1 MPKMTGG
8 QALAKSLY
16 REGVRVIFGL
26 PGVQLYH
33 LLDGLYDEPG
43 IRFITTRHEQATSYM
58 ADGYARAGGGIGTAL
73 VVPGPGLQN
82 ASAGIGTAYAA
93 SSPILVVSG
102 QIERDLIGVDRGML
116 HEVNDQMDTIRPVT
130 KWAARILKPQD
141 VPATV
146 HEAFRQLKTGRPRP
160 VEIEIPPE
168 TLAEEADIELL
179 EPALGATV
187 SAQGEAR
194 SLPLRPAASA
204 EQIQTGAEVL
214 AHARKLIIIA
224 GGGVIASKASA
235 ALQTLAE
242 FLQAPVITTA
252 EGKGAL
258 SDRHYLA
265 LGAMRLRQ
273 DPIVDYIAQTDVVLA
288 VGTRLA
294 FPQLFSGQTVV
305 QIDVDASEVGRNYA
319 PTVGLVGDAKRT
331 LEALYATLVATTP
344 ARPSHQEEV
353 EALQRARRGSPHA
366 NLQPLAGF
374 LKAIRNAVPDDG
386 VVIAGMTQ
394 VGYYSRPYYP
404 VYQPGTFLT
413 SSYFGNLGYAYP
425 TALGAKV
432 ARPDAAVVA
441 ISGDGGFLF
450 NSQEL
455 ATAVAHKI
463 NAIVIVFNDNAFGN
477 VMRDQRDRFQGRV
490 YGAELHN
497 PDFMKLADAYG
508 ARGARAHNAEEL
520 EAKLKE
526 ALGINAPTLI
536 EVPCGPMPYPY

>member
-1 MPKMTGG
+1 MAKMTGG

-93 SSPILVVSG
+93 SSPILVISG
-102 QIERDLIGVDRGML
+102 QIERDLIGVNRGML
-116 HEVNDQMDTIRPVT
+116 HEVHDQMDTIRPVT
-130 KWAARILKPQD
+130 KWAARILQPRD

-168 TLAEEADIELL
+168 TLAEEDDITLL

-187 SAQGEAR
+187 SAQGEA
-194 SLPLRPAASA
+194 LPLRPAASA
-204 EQIQTGAEVL
+204 EQIQAGAEVL
-214 AHARKLIIIA
+214 GHAKQLLIIA
-224 GGGVIASKASA
+224 GGGVIASGASA

-258 SDRHYLA
+258 SDRHPLA

-273 DPIVDYIAQTDVVLA
+273 DPIIEYLAQTDVVLA

-305 QIDVDASEVGRNYA
+305 QIDVDVSEVGRNYT
-319 PTVGLVGDAKRT
+319 PTVGLVGDAQRT
-331 LEALYATLVATTP
+331 LEALYTTLVTTTP
-344 ARPSHQEEV
+344 ARPSRQKEIEV
-353 EALQRARRGSPHA
+353 LKRARRESPHA

-374 LKAIRNAVPDDG
+374 LRAIRNAMPDDG
-386 VVIAGMTQ
+386 IVIAGMTQ

-432 ARPDAAVVA
+432 ARPEAAVVA

-463 NAIVIVFNDNAFGN
+463 NAVVIVFNDNAFGN

-497 PDFMKLADAYG
+497 PDFMQLAAAYG

>member
-33 LLDGLYDEPG
+33 LLDGLYDETG
-43 IRFITTRHEQATSYM
+43 IRFITTRHEQATTYM

-82 ASAGIGTAYAA
+82 ASAGIGTAYSA

-102 QIERDLIGVDRGML
+102 QIERDFIGVDRGML

-130 KWAARILKPQD
+130 KWASRILKPED

-146 HEAFRQLKTGRPRP
+146 HEAFNQLKTGRPRP

-168 TLAEEADIELL
+168 TLAEEAEIELL
-179 EPALGATV
+179 EPAN
-187 SAQGEAR
+187 
-194 SLPLRPAASA
+194 PIRPAASA
-204 EQIQTGAEVL
+204 EQIQAGAEIVGN
-214 AHARKLIIIA
+214 AKKLIILA
-224 GGGVIASKASA
+224 GGGVISSQASET
-235 ALQTLAE
+235 LQTLAE
-242 FLQAPVITTA
+242 YLQAPVITTA

-258 SDRHYLA
+258 SDRHELC
-265 LGAMRLRQ
+265 LGALRLRQ
-273 DPIVDYIAQTDVVLA
+273 DPLTDYIAQTDVVLA

-294 FPQLFSGQTVV
+294 SPQILSGKTVV
-305 QIDVDASEVGRNYA
+305 QIDVDGAEIGRNYA
-319 PTVGLVGDAKRT
+319 KTVGLLGDAKRT
-331 LEALYATLVATTP
+331 LEALHATLAATGS
-344 ARPSHQEEV
+344 ARPSREDEV
-353 EALQRARRGSPHA
+353 GALKRDRRENPHA
-366 NLQPLAGF
+366 NLEPLAGF

-386 VVIAGMTQ
+386 VVISGMTQ

-404 VYQPGTFLT
+404 VYQPRTFLT

-441 ISGDGGFLF
+441 ISGDGGFMF

-463 NAIVIVFNDNAFGN
+463 NAVVIVFNDNAFGN
-477 VMRDQRDRFQGRV
+477 VMRDQRDRFEGRV
-490 YGAELHN
+490 YGPELHN
-497 PDFMKLADAYG
+497 PDFMKLAEAYG
-508 ARGARAHNAEEL
+508 ARGVRALNAEEL

-526 ALGINAPTLI
+526 ALAINAPTLL
-536 EVPCGPMPYPY
+536 EVPVGPMPYPY

>member
-1 MPKMTGG
+1 MQTFCGFFVEGRGAVKLAPLRRRSRGERAKTPCVDAVAPRRKDMPKMTGG

-93 SSPILVVSG
+93 SSPILIVSG
-102 QIERDLIGVDRGML
+102 QIERDLIGVSRGML

-130 KWAARILKPQD
+130 KWAARILRPQD

-146 HEAFRQLKTGRPRP
+146 HEAFRQLQTGRPRP

-168 TLAEEADIELL
+168 TLAEEADITLL
-179 EPALGATV
+179 EPVLNTTA
-187 SAQGEAR
+187 SAQGEA
-194 SLPLRPAASA
+194 LPLRPAASA
-204 EQIQTGAEVL
+204 EQIQTGAAVL
-214 AHARKLIIIA
+214 GHAKQLLIIA

-242 FLQAPVITTA
+242 FLQAPVLTTA

-258 SDRHYLA
+258 SDRHPLA

-273 DPIVDYIAQTDVVLA
+273 DPIVEYLAQTDVVLA

-319 PTVGLVGDAKRT
+319 PTIGLVGDAQDT
-331 LEALYATLVATTP
+331 LEALYTTLVATTP
-344 ARPSHQEEV
+344 ARPSRQEEV
-353 EALQRARRGSPHA
+353 AALKQARRESPHA
-366 NLQPLAGF
+366 NLQPLAG
-374 LKAIRNAVPDDG
+374 LIQAIRNAMPDDG
-386 VVIAGMTQ
+386 IVVSGMTQ

-425 TALGAKV
+425 TALGAK
-432 ARPDAAVVA
+432 
-441 ISGDGGFLF
+441 
-450 NSQEL
+450 
-455 ATAVAHKI
+455 
-463 NAIVIVFNDNAFGN
+463 
-477 VMRDQRDRFQGRV
+477 
-490 YGAELHN
+490 
-497 PDFMKLADAYG
+497 
-508 ARGARAHNAEEL
+508 
-520 EAKLKE
+520 
-526 ALGINAPTLI
+526 
-536 EVPCGPMPYPY
+536 

>member
-33 LLDGLYDEPG
+33 LLDGLYDETG
-43 IRFITTRHEQATSYM
+43 IRFITTRHEQATTYM

-130 KWAARILKPQD
+130 KWASRILNPQD
-141 VPATV
+141 VPAVV
-146 HEAFRQLKTGRPRP
+146 HEAFNQLRTGRPRP

-179 EPALGATV
+179 EPAY
-187 SAQGEAR
+187 
-194 SLPLRPAASA
+194 PIRPAASS
-204 EQIQTGAEVL
+204 EQVEAGAEVL
-214 AHARKLIIIA
+214 GNAKKLLILA
-224 GGGVIASKASA
+224 GGGVIASQASE

-242 FLQAPVITTA
+242 HLQAPVLMTS
-252 EGKGAL
+252 EGKGSL
-258 SDRHYLA
+258 SDRHALA
-265 LGAMRLRQ
+265 LGSMRLRQ
-273 DPIVDYIAQTDVVLA
+273 DPLLDYIAKTDVILA

-294 FPQLFSGQTVV
+294 TPQMLRGQTVV
-305 QIDVDASEVGRNYA
+305 QIDVDEAEVGRNYEK
-319 PTVGLVGDAKRT
+319 TVSLVGDAKAT
-331 LEALYATLVATTP
+331 LEALYTKLAATLPPQPCRADEVVAL
-344 ARPSHQEEV
+344 RQERREH
-353 EALQRARRGSPHA
+353 EHARRE
-366 NLQPLAGF
+366 PLAGF
-374 LKAIRNAVPDDG
+374 VRAIRHAMPDDG
-386 VVIAGMTQ
+386 VLVAGMTQ
-394 VGYYSRPYYP
+394 VGYYSRPYFP
-404 VYQPGTFLT
+404 VYQPRTFLT

-432 ARPDAAVVA
+432 ARPNAAVVA
-441 ISGDGGFLF
+441 ISGDGGFMF

-463 NAIVIVFNDNAFGN
+463 HAVVIVFNDNAYGN
-477 VMRDQRDRFQGRV
+477 VMRDQRDRFNGRV
-490 YGAELHN
+490 YGPELHN
-497 PDFMKLADAYG
+497 PDFMKLAEAYG

-526 ALGINAPTLI
+526 ALAIEAPTLL
-536 EVPCGPMPYPY
+536 EVPVGPMPYPY

>member
-33 LLDGLYDEPG
+33 LLDGLYDETG
-43 IRFITTRHEQATSYM
+43 IRFVTTRHEQATTYM

-130 KWAARILKPQD
+130 KWASRILKPQD

-146 HEAFRQLKTGRPRP
+146 HEAFIQLKTGRPRP

-179 EPALGATV
+179 EPAN
-187 SAQGEAR
+187 
-194 SLPLRPAASA
+194 PIRPAASP
-204 EQIQTGAEVL
+204 EQIQAGAEVL
-214 AHARKLIIIA
+214 GNAKKLIILA
-224 GGGVIASKASA
+224 GGGVISSKASG

-242 FLQAPVITTA
+242 HLQAPVIMTS

-258 SDRHYLA
+258 SDRHA
-265 LGAMRLRQ
+265 LSLGTMRLRQ
-273 DPIVDYIAQTDVVLA
+273 DPLIDYIAKTDVVLA

-294 FPQLFSGQTVV
+294 APQILSGQTMV
-305 QIDVDASEVGRNYA
+305 QIDVDEAEAGRNYDK
-319 PTVGLVGDAKRT
+319 TVALVGDAKAT
-331 LEALYATLVATTP
+331 LEALYTTLSGTVPTQPSRADEVVAL
-344 ARPSHQEEV
+344 RQERREH
-353 EALQRARRGSPHA
+353 EHARRE
-366 NLQPLAGF
+366 PLAGF
-374 LKAIRNAVPDDG
+374 VKAIRNAMPDDG
-386 VVIAGMTQ
+386 VLISGMTQ
-394 VGYYSRPYYP
+394 VGYYSRPYFP
-404 VYQPGTFLT
+404 VYEPGTFLT

-441 ISGDGGFLF
+441 VSGDGGFMF

-463 NAIVIVFNDNAFGN
+463 NAVVIVFNDNAFGN
-477 VMRDQRDRFQGRV
+477 VMRDQRDRFDGRV
-490 YGAELHN
+490 YGPELHN

-526 ALGINAPTLI
+526 ALAVEAPTLL
-536 EVPCGPMPYPY
+536 EVPVGPMPYPY

>member
-33 LLDGLYDEPG
+33 LLDALYDEPG

-93 SSPILVVSG
+93 SSPILVISG
-102 QIERDLIGVDRGML
+102 QIERDLIGVERGML

-146 HEAFRQLKTGRPRP
+146 QEAFRQLKTGRPRP

-187 SAQGEAR
+187 SAQGLQA
-194 SLPLRPAASA
+194 LPLRPAASA
-204 EQIQTGAEVL
+204 EQIQRGAEVL
-214 AHARKLIIIA
+214 RHARQLLIIA

-235 ALQTLAE
+235 ALQMLAE
-242 FLQAPVITTA
+242 FLQAPVLTTA

-258 SDRHYLA
+258 SDRHPLA

-273 DPIVDYIAQTDVVLA
+273 DPIVEYLAQTDVVLA

-294 FPQLFSGQTVV
+294 FPQLFNGQTVV

-319 PTVGLVGDAKRT
+319 PTVGLVGDAQRT
-331 LEALYATLVATTP
+331 LEALYTTLAAIAP
-344 ARPSHQEEV
+344 AQSSRQEEV
-353 EALQRARRGSPHA
+353 TALKRARHESPHA

-386 VVIAGMTQ
+386 IVVSGMTQ

-432 ARPDAAVVA
+432 ARPEAAVVA

-450 NSQEL
+450 NAQEL

-463 NAIVIVFNDNAFGN
+463 NAVVIVFNDNTFGN

-508 ARGARAHNAEEL
+508 ARGARAYNAEEL

-526 ALGINAPTLI
+526 ALGSNAPTLI

>member
-33 LLDGLYDEPG
+33 LLDGLYDETG
-43 IRFITTRHEQATSYM
+43 IRFITTRHEQATTYM

-82 ASAGIGTAYAA
+82 ASAGMGTAYAA

-102 QIERDLIGVDRGML
+102 QIERDLIGFDRGML

-130 KWAARILKPQD
+130 KWAARILNPQD
-141 VPATV
+141 VPAVV
-146 HEAFRQLKTGRPRP
+146 HEAFNQLKTGRPRP

-179 EPALGATV
+179 EPAN
-187 SAQGEAR
+187 
-194 SLPLRPAASA
+194 PIRPAASP
-204 EQIQTGAEVL
+204 EQIAAGAEVL
-214 AHARKLIIIA
+214 GNAKKLIILA
-224 GGGVIASKASA
+224 GGGVISSKASE

-242 FLQAPVITTA
+242 HLQAPVLMTS
-252 EGKGAL
+252 EGKGSL
-258 SDRHYLA
+258 SDRHA
-265 LGAMRLRQ
+265 LSLGTLRLRQ
-273 DPIVDYIAQTDVVLA
+273 DPLVDYIAKTDVVLA

-294 FPQLFSGQTVV
+294 TPQILSGQTVV
-305 QIDVDASEVGRNYA
+305 QIDVDEAEVGRNYA
-319 PTVGLVGDAKRT
+319 KTIPLVGDAKAT
-331 LEALYATLVATTP
+331 LEALYTTLSGALPPQPSRADEVVAL
-344 ARPSHQEEV
+344 RQERRES
-353 EALQRARRGSPHA
+353 EHARRE
-366 NLQPLAGF
+366 PLAGF
-374 LKAIRNAVPDDG
+374 VRAIRNAMPDDG
-386 VVIAGMTQ
+386 VFISGMTQ
-394 VGYYSRPYYP
+394 VGYYSRPYFP

-441 ISGDGGFLF
+441 VSGDGGFMF

-455 ATAVAHKI
+455 ATAVSHKI
-463 NAIVIVFNDNAFGN
+463 NAVVIVFNDNAYGN
-477 VMRDQRDRFQGRV
+477 VMRDQRDRFNGRV
-490 YGAELHN
+490 YGPELHN

-508 ARGARAHNAEEL
+508 ARGARAHNAAEL

-526 ALGINAPTLI
+526 ALATQAPTLL
-536 EVPCGPMPYPY
+536 EVPVGPMPYPY